1 MEVLTSQSQILP
13 HPTPAVAP
21 SSHVGTEVVD
31 ATEDIDAYP
40 VRT

>member
-1 MEVLTSQSQILP
+1 MEILTSQSQILP

-21 SSHVGTEVVD
+21 SSHVGQQVVD
-31 ATEDIDAYP
+31 ATKDIDTCP